1 MDYKLEIRP
10 LATVE
15 IFEAYDWYES
25 KKEGLGIEFLHEL
38 ENFYNSLLRNPFT
51 YSYYD
56 EPVRQ
61 GKMSRFPYVIV
72 YEVFDEKIVVYSV
85 FMAKQNPHKKRT
97 F

>member
-1 MDYKLEIRP
+1 MPYKLEIRP
-10 LATVE
+10 LATLE
-15 IFEAYDWYES
+15 IIEAYDWYES
-25 KKEGLGIEFLHEL
+25 KREGLGIEFLDAL
-38 ENFYNSLLRNPFT
+38 ESFFDSLQRNPFT

-72 YEVFDEKIVVYSV
+72 YEVFDKKLIVYSV
-85 FMAKQNPHKKRT
+85 FMARQNPDKKRT

>member
-1 MDYKLEIRP
+1 MPYKLEIRP
-10 LATVE
+10 LATLE
-15 IFEAYDWYES
+15 IIEAYDWYES
-25 KKEGLGIEFLHEL
+25 KREGLGIEFLDAL
-38 ENFYNSLLRNPFT
+38 ESFFDSLQSNPFT

-72 YEVFDEKIVVYSV
+72 YEVFDKKLIVYSV
-85 FMAKQNPHKKRT
+85 FMARQNPDKKRT